1 MQVETGEGR
10 DGRSV
15 VEGRTEERKVLGG
28 FGLLGEGKGRDG
40 GFLARLA
47 VVVGRGC
54 FVGRGGVV
62 VGEMGGLARA
72 MAVGR
77 SAGVGFGGAQGDGA
91 AQSLHAVAQGQD
103 AAVSLVLVQAL
114 PPVPFVVPVPVQLG
128 EECARGGGVGRRD
141 LGVVVG
147 FLRHEGGQAGGGV
160 EAKDGRGGRRRG
172 QASGRVEGVGGL
184 SSETTKDAI
193 WHACLLA
200 RSGQG
205 YSPNAPPG
213 VVEEEEEKE
222 ETCKDVC
229 GRVQR
234 VGSEYFMIILRIL
247 LVIYEGQG
255 IYRDTR
261 IVMPPP
267 S

>member
-15 VEGRTEERKVLGG
+15 VEGRTEEREVLGG
-28 FGLLGEGKGRDG
+28 FGLLGEGEGRNG
-40 GFLARLA
+40 GLLARLA

-72 MAVGR
+72 VAVGR
-77 SAGVGFGGAQGDGA
+77 GAGVGFGGAQGDGA

-114 PPVPFVVPVPVQLG
+114 PPVPFAVPVPVQLG
-128 EECARGGGVGRRD
+128 EECVRGGGVGRRD

-147 FLRHEGGQAGGGV
+147 FFRHEGGQAGGGV
-160 EAKDGRGGRRRG
+160 EAEDGGGGRRRG
-172 QASGRVEGVGGL
+172 QASGRVEGVGGV
-184 SSETTKDAI
+184 SSETTKDAV

-200 RSGQG
+200 KPRCPTWRRRRRKRRLARMS
-205 YSPNAPPG
+205 A
-213 VVEEEEEKE
+213 
-222 ETCKDVC
+222 
-229 GRVQR
+229 
-234 VGSEYFMIILRIL
+234 VGSREVITRIL

-255 IYRDTR
+255 IYNDTR
-261 IVMPPP
+261 IVMLLL